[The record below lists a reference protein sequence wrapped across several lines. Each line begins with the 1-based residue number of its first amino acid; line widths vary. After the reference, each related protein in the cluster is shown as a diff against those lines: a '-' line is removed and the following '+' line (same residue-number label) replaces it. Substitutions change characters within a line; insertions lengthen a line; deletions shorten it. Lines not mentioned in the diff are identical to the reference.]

1 MTREQMIN
9 LYATMAAAHKYL
21 VGYVLGGY
29 LYYVMFDGM
38 IPDEL
43 LKLDRAS
50 SKRGGYAKIRV
61 RLDTKAKLM
70 LKNRAICLGK
80 AEMMDYDD
88 NYNKGEHFERLITER
103 LTGSTWNK
111 DSRPFWEAGD
121 IELNGEQVQVKLD
134 NAELTNERTLTKR
147 LAS

>member
-80 AEMMDYDD
+80 AEIMDYDD
-88 NYNKGEHFERLITER
+88 NYNKGEHFERLIAER
-103 LTGSTWNK
+103 LTGNAWNK
-111 DSRPFWEAGD
+111 DSRPFWEDGD

>member
-61 RLDTKAKLM
+61 RLDSKAKLM

-80 AEMMDYDD
+80 AEMMDYNDS
-88 NYNKGEHFERLITER
+88 YNKGEHFERLITEQ
-103 LTGSTWNK
+103 LTGNAWSK